1 MPERFSGQRALI
13 TGGSSG
19 IGLATAR
26 AFVAEGGLV
35 TIVGR
40 DPQKLAAAVEEIG
53 AAAESIVADVTDETE
68 LSRLFSADRRFDHLV
83 TAAGPMPRD
92 GHTLE
97 VEIPAAREIFD
108 GKFWGQFL
116 TARHAAPHID
126 PAGSITMFSGT
137 LARKPAGRSPIFA
150 AIDGAIESLCR
161 IMAIDLSPI
170 RVNVVAPGIIDTP
183 MLRGNGA
190 EAAQAIITGFANR
203 VLVGRV
209 GQPDDIAQ
217 AVLFLMANGFVTGS
231 VLDADGGK
239 KMSAG

>member
-1 MPERFSGQRALI
+1 MPERFHGQRALV

-53 AAAESIVADVTDETE
+53 AGAESVVADVTDEMD
-68 LSRLFSADRRFDHLV
+68 LNRLFAAGRRFDHLV

-97 VEIPAAREIFD
+97 VEIPAAKEIFE

-116 TARHAAPHID
+116 TARYAAPHID

-137 LARKPAGRSPIFA
+137 LARKPAGKSPVFA

-170 RVNVVAPGIIDTP
+170 RVNVVAPGIVDTP
-183 MLRGNGA
+183 MLTGNGP
-190 EAAQAIITGFANR
+190 EAAQAIITGYASR
-203 VLVGRV
+203 VLVGRA
-209 GQPDDIAQ
+209 GRPEDIAQ
-217 AVLFLMANGFVTGS
+217 AVLFLMANGFVTGA
-231 VLDADGGK
+231 VIDADGGK
-239 KMSAG
+239 KMSPG